1 MDELLACSRTSV
13 NLICRLW
20 DTYLSNHVEIAS
32 MHVYVCAA
40 IVTSLSPKR
49 LGVSHAVFVMKIQS
63 INPDGWSV
71 GDLDMIVAQ
80 AYVYEKM
87 FSGAPS
93 HLKST

>member
-1 MDELLACSRTSV
+1 M
-13 NLICRLW
+13 
-20 DTYLSNHVEIAS
+20 
-32 MHVYVCAA
+32 M
-40 IVTSLSPKR
+40 TSLSPKL
-49 LGVSHAVFVMKIQS
+49 LGVSHADFVMKIQS

-71 GDLDMIVAQ
+71 EELDVIVAQ